1 MKEKERQI
9 VINGGDRKKC
19 NKSGNW
25 KKKTKKLMK
34 KQQQIRCVENQEVKE
49 MEEGNRDERGR

>member
-25 KKKTKKLMK
+25 KKKQKNNEKTATNKVCRELGS
-34 KQQQIRCVENQEVKE
+34 
-49 MEEGNRDERGR
+49 EGNGRRKP